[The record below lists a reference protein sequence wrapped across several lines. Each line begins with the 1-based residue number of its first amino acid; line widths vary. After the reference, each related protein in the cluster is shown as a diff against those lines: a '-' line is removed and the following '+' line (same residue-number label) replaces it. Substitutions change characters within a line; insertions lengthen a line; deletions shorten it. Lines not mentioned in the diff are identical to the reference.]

1 MQPLSDSS
9 LDYRRPVDGVISVAP
24 GLGSYSEMCCCSWM
38 AWDFL
43 TLLSHIAFADV
54 AASIYGG
61 GAEEVRGGGL

>member
-1 MQPLSDSS
+1 MPFGFIPDLVFGFTGIPS
-9 LDYRRPVDGVISVAP
+9 
-24 GLGSYSEMCCCSWM
+24 LGSYSEMCCCSWM